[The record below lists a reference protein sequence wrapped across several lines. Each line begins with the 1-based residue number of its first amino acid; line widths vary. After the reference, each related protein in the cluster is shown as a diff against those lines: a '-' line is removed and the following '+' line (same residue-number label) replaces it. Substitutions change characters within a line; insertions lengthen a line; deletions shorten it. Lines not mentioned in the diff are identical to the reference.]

1 MAYMKAIQ
9 ELKEIIARLRG
20 PEGCPWDQQQTH
32 ESLAGHLIEECSEL
46 LETIDRGDIDH
57 MREELGDLLL
67 HIFLHAQIA
76 DDEGYFD
83 IEDVARDICEKLI
96 RRHPHVF
103 GEAKI
108 ETLDELY
115 NQWESIKKGEK
126 KRGLPHK
133 GVMKQL
139 PPRLPALLFAK
150 SVYNQ
155 IHKKGFNA
163 EGLIDADALDKM
175 QEDLDEEKIGKMLFE
190 LAAVCGQLKIDPE
203 SALRKHAGKIV
214 EEIERRHEQ

>member
-1 MAYMKAIQ
+1 MKALQ
-9 ELKEIIARLRG
+9 ELKEIIAHLRG

-32 ESLAGHLIEECSEL
+32 KSLCGHLIEECSEL

-67 HIFLHAQIA
+67 HIYLHAQIA
-76 DDEGYFD
+76 DDEGFFD
-83 IEDVARDICEKLI
+83 IEDVAKDICEKLI

-108 ETLDELY
+108 ADLDELY
-115 NQWESIKKGEK
+115 HQWEKIKGGEK
-126 KRGLPHK
+126 KRGVAQK
-133 GVMKQL
+133 GVMKHL

-155 IHKKGFNA
+155 IHKKGLNA
-163 EGLIDADALDKM
+163 NGLIDADAVERLK
-175 QEDLDEEKIGKMLFE
+175 ENLDEEKVGRMLFE
-190 LAAVCGQLKIDPE
+190 ISAVCGVLKIDPE
-203 SALRKHAGKIV
+203 SALRQYAGKIV
-214 EEIERRHEQ
+214 EEVERRHEQK

>member
-1 MAYMKAIQ
+1 MKAIQ

-20 PEGCPWDQQQTH
+20 PGGCPWDQQQTH
-32 ESLAGHLIEECSEL
+32 QSLSGHLIEECSEL
-46 LETIDRGDIDH
+46 LETIDRADMDH

-76 DDEGYFD
+76 SDEGHFD
-83 IEDVARDICEKLI
+83 IEAVANDICEKLI

-103 GEAKI
+103 GETEI
-108 ETLDELY
+108 EGLDELY
-115 NQWESIKKGEK
+115 NQWERIKQNEK
-126 KRGLPHK
+126 KRGIEHK
-133 GVMKQL
+133 GVMKHL

-163 EGLIDADALDKM
+163 EGLIDAESLNGLK
-175 QEDLDEEKIGKMLFE
+175 ENLDEERAGKILFE
-190 LAAVCGQLKIDPE
+190 VAAACAQAKIDPE
-203 SALRKHAGKIV
+203 SALRKHVGNIV
-214 EEIERRHEQ
+214 NEIERRHE

>member
-1 MAYMKAIQ
+1 MKAIQ

-20 PEGCPWDQQQTH
+20 PGGCPWDQQQTH
-32 ESLAGHLIEECSEL
+32 KSLSGHLIEECSEL
-46 LETIDRGDIDH
+46 LETIDCGNIDH

-76 DDEGYFD
+76 DDENYFD

-103 GEAKI
+103 GEAKVSG
-108 ETLDELY
+108 LDELY
-115 NQWESIKKGEK
+115 NQWEKIKGGER
-126 KRGLPHK
+126 KRGGEHK
-133 GVMKQL
+133 GVMKHL

-150 SVYNQ
+150 SVYHQ
-155 IHKKGFNA
+155 IHKKGFDA
-163 EGLIDADALDKM
+163 EGLIDAQHVEEFK
-175 QEDLDEEKIGKMLFE
+175 ENLDEEKIGKMLFE
-190 LAAVCGQLKIDPE
+190 LAAVSSLLKIDPE

-214 EEIERRHEQ
+214 EEIEKRHGQSV